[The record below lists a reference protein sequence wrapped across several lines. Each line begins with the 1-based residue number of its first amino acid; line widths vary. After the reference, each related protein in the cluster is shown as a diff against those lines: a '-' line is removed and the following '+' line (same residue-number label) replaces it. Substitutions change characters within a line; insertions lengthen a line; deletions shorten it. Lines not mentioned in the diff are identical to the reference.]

1 VPKTPIHQPKVNVM
15 HERTSN
21 STTAPAVIDPNRLSA
36 SEGRAVTFLKS
47 QIGAGNYGLK
57 CLGSDGLPRFSDD
70 KGHAFSCYFLARALD
85 RELSEAERAMLIV
98 RFMSEE
104 YRGLW
109 GYSPHAPDVSRPH
122 RKFLVDA
129 DDTSFVIRTCRQLG
143 LHKSSIRLFTFHRK
157 GWPRFWSK
165 HGPEWLLD
173 RWGPKGGFRTFASRV
188 RASLVFEPTP
198 ANNLQIH
205 PEVNLNVFL
214 ALRGTALEKSIDY
227 ELVRKS
233 QHEDGH
239 WHSYFYPSRYYG
251 TWMALELIRDEAS
264 LKPLRDRAR
273 QFLVSSQSDDGT
285 WGAHG
290 NAYETA
296 LACLALQAAGEAESV
311 LSKSISSLLDSQLD
325 DGSWKTD
332 QDIWRFHSADD
343 DIWRAFDANRVITTS
358 LVRCALRQHSYD
370 QAR

>member
-1 VPKTPIHQPKVNVM
+1 MK
-15 HERTSN
+15 ERTIN
-21 STTAPAVIDPNRLSA
+21 STTPPGAIDPNRLSG
-36 SEGRAVTFLKS
+36 SERRAVGFLKS
-47 QIGAGNYGLK
+47 QIRAGNYGLK
-57 CLGSDGLPRFSDD
+57 CLGSDGLPRFSHD
-70 KGHAFSCYFLARALD
+70 KGHAFSGYFLSRALGC
-85 RELSEAERAMLIV
+85 EISEVERSMLIV
-98 RFMSEE
+98 RCQSEE

-109 GYSPHAPDVSRPH
+109 GYAPPAPYVSPLH

-129 DDTSFVIRTCRQLG
+129 DDTAFVIRTCRQLG

-157 GWPRFWSK
+157 GWPRFWAK
-165 HGPEWLLD
+165 NGPEWLLD

-188 RASLVFEPTP
+188 CASLVFEPTP

-214 ALRGTALEKSIDY
+214 ALKGTALEKSIDY

-233 QHEDGH
+233 QHADGH

-251 TWMALELIRDEAS
+251 TWMALELIRDQAS

-273 QFLVSSQSDDGT
+273 QFLVSSQLDDGT
-285 WGAHG
+285 WGESG

-296 LACLALQAAGEAESV
+296 LACLALQASGEAGSA

-343 DIWRAFDANRVITTS
+343 DIWGAFDANRVITTS
-358 LVRCALRQHSYD
+358 LVRCALRQHSHD
-370 QAR
+370 HASEND